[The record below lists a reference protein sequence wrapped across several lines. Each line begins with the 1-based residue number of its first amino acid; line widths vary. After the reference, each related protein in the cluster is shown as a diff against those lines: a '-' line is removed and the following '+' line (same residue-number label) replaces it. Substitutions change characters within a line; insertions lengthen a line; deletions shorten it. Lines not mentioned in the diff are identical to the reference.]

1 MTDSAASTR
10 PLLTWLGQAGVI
22 IEAGD
27 TRLVIDPFLSPHP
40 KRTLPVPDIALLD
53 LARMAAVLCTHE
65 HDDHLD
71 PGSIRAVRASS
82 PDAAIVVPAPL
93 ADEVC
98 ASFGGDVVGA
108 VPGEPIS
115 IGDAVVT
122 PVPAWHAVNTDE
134 PIGDWA
140 TETSTARFLGYVVA
154 LGGEVLF
161 HSGDTVRSPK
171 MADILRDN
179 GVTAALLPINGRDAQ
194 REAMNIVG
202 NLTAAESADL
212 AADAGATLL
221 VPIHWDMFANNP
233 GDPEEARAEA
243 ARRGLGCQVLRH
255 YERVP
260 LAPTR

>member
-71 PGSIRAVRASS
+71 PGSIRAVRAAS
-82 PDAAIVVPAPL
+82 PEAVIVVPAPL
-93 ADEVC
+93 AD
-98 ASFGGDVVGA
+98 
-108 VPGEPIS
+108 
-115 IGDAVVT
+115 
-122 PVPAWHAVNTDE
+122 
-134 PIGDWA
+134 
-140 TETSTARFLGYVVA
+140 
-154 LGGEVLF
+154 EVLF

>member
-93 ADEVC
+93 AD
-98 ASFGGDVVGA
+98 
-108 VPGEPIS
+108 
-115 IGDAVVT
+115 
-122 PVPAWHAVNTDE
+122 
-134 PIGDWA
+134 
-140 TETSTARFLGYVVA
+140 
-154 LGGEVLF
+154 EVLF

-260 LAPTR
+260 LAPTM